1 MSNNNAMKTGEKLLV
16 LSILAV
22 GMLIL
27 GIISFRQPLFN
38 EIQEPIPYQQEVAF
52 RYTAKVP
59 EGVYDSTQ
67 IEPGEPIFR
76 KLNGSF
82 SVEMDYFFLSTH
94 PADLRGDYRLLAII
108 SDSTGWKRTLELV
121 PTTEFQGNLFTV
133 SETLSLSQ
141 IQRLIDVFEKETG
154 VERGRYELAIL
165 ADIQIDGD
173 LAELPLEDRFLPA
186 LYFSITDLEVVLEE
200 RTSEGS
206 TLEPS
211 TGNALMRSTY
221 ESNVL
226 NILGIKTPVSV
237 ARWISILLGVPA
249 WIFLGV
255 LLFQIYQ
262 IAEKN
267 EWERTRIWY
276 GSMFIEASDTR
287 ILSPPDQI
295 EIASVDD
302 LVNLAEQDQRPIF
315 HILDGDLHH
324 LLVQTPEQNYHY
336 AIEEKQRTGIVV
348 SRPEKETKSR
358 KWYFP
363 RIGEESKVRDAYEH
377 ALKGWANAVNHKLY
391 EEGEAD
397 RLAEMAYE
405 LGKMLDIHGTELE
418 NIRMAA
424 YLYKIGLTDVPD
436 EILAKKKKLTKK
448 ELEILRSHPTYARNH
463 LDGVELLK
471 PIAEAIYY
479 QHERW
484 DGSGQPDGLKGDQIP
499 IGARVI
505 SIVNTW
511 NGLSRARPYRDA
523 WIIEDIRKYFLEQSG
538 KQFDPR
544 IVDLF
549 LTRKDIDYPIV
560 VSAELQAGDEKD
572 A

>member
-1 MSNNNAMKTGEKLLV
+1 MSDIAFLWPKSPTKCSINLAYVLDQIPQHSQKSFDSPQRLPHGKQTFVFPKDQRKSDLTDVFSAHQIILILSLKFTHPHMIHFNSTKFHLFKN
-16 LSILAV
+16 LSI
-22 GMLIL
+22 
-27 GIISFRQPLFN
+27 
-38 EIQEPIPYQQEVAF
+38 
-52 RYTAKVP
+52 
-59 EGVYDSTQ
+59 
-67 IEPGEPIFR
+67 
-76 KLNGSF
+76 
-82 SVEMDYFFLSTH
+82 
-94 PADLRGDYRLLAII
+94 
-108 SDSTGWKRTLELV
+108 
-121 PTTEFQGNLFTV
+121 
-133 SETLSLSQ
+133 
-141 IQRLIDVFEKETG
+141 
-154 VERGRYELAIL
+154 
-165 ADIQIDGD
+165 
-173 LAELPLEDRFLPA
+173 
-186 LYFSITDLEVVLEE
+186 
-200 RTSEGS
+200 
-206 TLEPS
+206 
-211 TGNALMRSTY
+211 
-221 ESNVL
+221 
-226 NILGIKTPVSV
+226 
-237 ARWISILLGVPA
+237 
-249 WIFLGV
+249 
-255 LLFQIYQ
+255 
-262 IAEKN
+262 EKN